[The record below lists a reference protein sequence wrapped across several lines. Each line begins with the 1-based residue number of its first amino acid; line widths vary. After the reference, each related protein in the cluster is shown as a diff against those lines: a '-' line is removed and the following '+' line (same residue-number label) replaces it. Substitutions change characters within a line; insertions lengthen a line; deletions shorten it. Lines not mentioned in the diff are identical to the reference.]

1 MSRALLAGDSM
12 VKYVGQYF
20 PSHQGLAV
28 EVSAHRGAKIEHL
41 LPMIVNKLGSFDV
54 IVHVCTNNTLESV
67 DVYIDKY
74 RRLARDII
82 ASNPRAQVAFSAI
95 FPRGQNEYRMR
106 EAQSA
111 KLRRIN
117 ERYKEVNAALQELC
131 QEQGFHFMDGL
142 VEDWASCLARDGVLP
157 SRHGNQLLADYYYRE
172 ARILAA
178 SVERGR
184 IQRNYQ
190 DRQSSSWSGWAE
202 PPAAPVFTSAYFPPL
217 GANCT
222 SLAANKP
229 YRVKTTPGQVTSPA
243 SLQACNTDQL
253 PCALRGS
260 GFVLVGA
267 VRVRSKGSKTWCTRD
282 SLPSPMTH
290 VSRVPRRGKAEG
302 RLQGHVPFAKPVS
315 LSQGASTTC
324 SRVMGGVVQASPALH

>member
-28 EVSAHRGAKIEHL
+28 EVSAHRGAKIKHL

-117 ERYKEVNAALQELC
+117 ERYKEVNAALQELARSR
-131 QEQGFHFMDGL
+131 
-142 VEDWASCLARDGVLP
+142 AS
-157 SRHGNQLLADYYYRE
+157 
-172 ARILAA
+172 I
-178 SVERGR
+178 
-184 IQRNYQ
+184 
-190 DRQSSSWSGWAE
+190 SWMAWLKIG
-202 PPAAPVFTSAYFPPL
+202 PAALPGMVCSRAATETSCWP
-217 GANCT
+217 
-222 SLAANKP
+222 
-229 YRVKTTPGQVTSPA
+229 TTTTGRPA
-243 SLQACNTDQL
+243 SWLPVWRGAESSATTKTGSHLPGVAGQNHLQHPFSPVHTFLLLELTVLLLQL
-253 PCALRGS
+253 TSHTG
-260 GFVLVGA
+260 
-267 VRVRSKGSKTWCTRD
+267 
-282 SLPSPMTH
+282 
-290 VSRVPRRGKAEG
+290 
-302 RLQGHVPFAKPVS
+302 
-315 LSQGASTTC
+315 
-324 SRVMGGVVQASPALH
+324 